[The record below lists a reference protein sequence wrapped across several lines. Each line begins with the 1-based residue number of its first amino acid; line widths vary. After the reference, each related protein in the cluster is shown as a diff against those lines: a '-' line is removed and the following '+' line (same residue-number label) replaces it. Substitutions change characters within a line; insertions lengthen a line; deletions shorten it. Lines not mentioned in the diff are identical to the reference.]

1 MMVSLGPT
9 ARATIVIGLIGLTQ
23 ISAMPHLTIA
33 GFVIDLFLILTVIS
47 GILAGSDRAVGIG
60 FSCGL
65 LADLVVNSP
74 FGMNILVLVLV
85 GWGAGAL
92 APQLVETNRV
102 LRSLTVGLT
111 ASSGIA
117 LYALMAW
124 LIGYSYDAENRIE
137 FLVLATGVVA
147 SFVNLLL
154 ERIVRTILLIEPA
167 IYTSRV

>member
-1 MMVSLGPT
+1 MMVSLGAT
-9 ARATIVIGLIGLTQ
+9 ARTIIVVGLIGLMQ
-23 ISAMPHLTIA
+23 VSVMPHLTIS

-47 GILAGSDRAVGIG
+47 GILGGADRAVGIG

-74 FGMNILVLVLV
+74 FGLNTLVLVLV

-92 APQLVETNRV
+92 APQLVETPRF

-111 ASSGIA
+111 VSSGVA
-117 LYALMAW
+117 LYACVAW

-137 FLVLATGVVA
+137 LVVLITGMA
-147 SFVNLLL
+147 ACFVSLFL
-154 ERIVRTILLIEPA
+154 ERLVKWALLIEPSVYPSK
-167 IYTSRV
+167 I

>member
-1 MMVSLGPT
+1 MMVSLGAT
-9 ARATIVIGLIGLTQ
+9 LRVTIVVGLICLTQ

-47 GILAGSDRAVGIG
+47 GILAGIDRAVGIG

-74 FGMNILVLVLV
+74 FGMNTLVLVLV

-102 LRSLTVGLT
+102 LRSLAVGLT
-111 ASSGIA
+111 AASGVA

-124 LIGYSYDAENRIE
+124 LIGYSYDAENRVELI
-137 FLVLATGVVA
+137 VLITGMA
-147 SFVNLLL
+147 AFFVNLFL
-154 ERIVRTILLIEPA
+154 ERIVKWTLFIEPVG
-167 IYTSRV
+167 YPSKV